1 MDVLSIAERFDN
13 YRFRCSQDPFN
24 QASRSSHSYIQMSPI
39 VQPAP
44 YNAQIVQ
51 LHPTADAGLPHTR
64 PPNLICVPAYYPM
77 NNETLLHELL
87 HLHQRKN
94 EVEWETKFSN
104 QGWAPFPE
112 KTIPERWLKRCRL
125 NPDTFEKQFYSWE
138 NQWVPLPLFEREDKP
153 DLRQC
158 VVRWW
163 DQKSGSLTTDPPSSF
178 VAAFG
183 KNHPQP
189 EHPREVSAVIL
200 SRQFRESTWDELEAY
215 LSTFLRSK

>member
-1 MDVLSIAERFDN
+1 MDILSIAERYDG
-13 YRFRCSQDPFN
+13 YRSRCSQDILN
-24 QASRSSHSYIQMSPI
+24 QSARSSQSYTQMNLLL
-39 VQPAP
+39 QPAP
-44 YNAQIVQ
+44 YKAQMVQ

-87 HLHQRKN
+87 HLHQRN
-94 EVEWETKFSN
+94 EVEKWENKFSA
-104 QGWAPFPE
+104 QGWIPCPDE
-112 KTIPERWLKRCRL
+112 TIPERWRRRCRL
-125 NPDTFEKQFYSWE
+125 NPDTLSQRFYSWQ
-138 NQWVPLPLFEREDKP
+138 NQWVPLPMFEREDKP

-158 VVRWW
+158 IVRWW
-163 DQKSGSLTTDPPSSF
+163 DQKSGSLTTEPPASF

-200 SRQFRESTWDELEAY
+200 ARQFRESQWEDLEEY
-215 LSTFLRSK
+215 LPSFLSSK